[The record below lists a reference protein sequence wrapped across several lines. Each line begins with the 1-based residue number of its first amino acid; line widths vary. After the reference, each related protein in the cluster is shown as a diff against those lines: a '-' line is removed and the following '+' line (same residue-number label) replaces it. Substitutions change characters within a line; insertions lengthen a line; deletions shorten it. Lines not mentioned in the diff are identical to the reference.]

1 MKIVGMGM
9 SVQKTLG
16 VAVAAFGAMAVAWAA
31 PSLAPA
37 QEGQRAKPIS
47 MPDSGGIGAA
57 LYQTKCAVC
66 HDHPAETRAPS
77 RENLAAMTDQTIHY
91 ALTEGKMKAQGA
103 GLADDQRAQLVGFLT
118 AKTTVANADWAKGMM
133 CPKSRGPVNLNAP
146 APVVG
151 FGFDRD
157 NTRSLTA
164 RQAGLTKAQL
174 SNMEL
179 AWAIAIPGG
188 SAMRSQ
194 PAVVGKTAFVSV
206 ADDHTFYA
214 FDISKPTQPC
224 IQWLYKAPGSAALRT
239 SAAYGVL
246 ADGRGVLAFAGQDT
260 VVHLLDAKT
269 GALIWSK
276 KVGTYSWSMTTGT
289 PTVLKDRIIVPVS
302 QFEISVAGANNQVC
316 CTNHGYVLSLSPKDG
331 AQNWR
336 YDTMEEAKPIK
347 DRGDGKMLFGPS
359 GAPIWNSPAVDEK
372 RRLIYFGTG
381 ESNSEP
387 VSKNTD
393 AIIAIGLDD
402 GKEKWSLQATGR
414 DIYVIGCGPTPKPTQ
429 MNCSKDTVF
438 RDVDFGASM
447 ILAHLRPGVD
457 AVFGGQKSGTVWA
470 LEPSTGRLLWR
481 NGLGTGSAL
490 GGVHWGLAYADNT
503 VFAPISAAGRSLPG
517 EAVDPNRIK
526 SGMYALDASTGAIKW
541 TFATQPDCAGDRIK
555 RMPSCARLN
564 GMSTAPAVIDGAV
577 VEGALDGWLY
587 VLDAKD
593 GRPLWKFDTAIPVK
607 GINGVAGEGGSID
620 AVSIAAANGL
630 LFVNSGY
637 GMFGGK
643 AGNVLMA
650 FKPKGR

>member
-1 MKIVGMGM
+1 M
-9 SVQKTLG
+9 SLQRKFGLAAAVFGAVTLAWG
-16 VAVAAFGAMAVAWAA
+16 VAR
-31 PSLAPA
+31 LAQA
-37 QEGQRAKPIS
+37 QEGQAGSHPIS
-47 MPDSGGIGAA
+47 MPDTGAVGAA

-66 HDHPAETRAPS
+66 HDHPDQTRAPT
-77 RENLAAMTDQTIHY
+77 RANLAAMTAQTIHY
-91 ALTEGKMKAQGA
+91 ALTEGKMKVQGA
-103 GLADDQRAQLVGFLT
+103 GLSDDQRAQLIGYLT
-118 AKTTVANADWAKGMM
+118 TKTVVANADWAKDMM
-133 CPKSRGPVNLNAP
+133 CPAARRTVNLNAP
-146 APVVG
+146 APIVG

-157 NTRSLTA
+157 NTRAMTA

-179 AWAIAIPGG
+179 AWAIAIPGA

-194 PAVVGKTAFVSV
+194 PAVVGKSVFLSV

-214 FDISKPTQPC
+214 FDVSQPSKPC
-224 IQWLYKAPGSAALRT
+224 IQWLFKAPGSAPLRT

-260 VVHLLDAKT
+260 NVYLLDAKT
-269 GALIWSK
+269 GQPIWTK
-276 KVGTYSWSMTTGT
+276 KVGSYAYSMTTGV
-289 PTVLKDRIIVPVS
+289 PTILKDRIIVPVS
-302 QFEISVAGANNQVC
+302 QFEITVAGPNSQTC
-316 CTNHGYVLSLSPKDG
+316 CTNHGYVVSLDPRDG
-331 AQNWR
+331 SQLWR
-336 YDTMEEAKPIK
+336 YDTMEDAKPVK
-347 DRGDGKMLFGPS
+347 DRGDGKMLLGPS

-381 ESNSEP
+381 ESNSAP

-429 MNCSKDTVF
+429 LNCSRDTVF

-490 GGVHWGLAYADNT
+490 GGVHWGLAYANDT
-503 VFAPISAAGRSLPG
+503 VFAPISAVGHSLPG
-517 EAVDPNRIK
+517 ETVDPAKIK
-526 SGMYALDASTGAIKW
+526 SGMYALDASTGAVKW
-541 TFATQPDCAGDRIK
+541 SFATEPDCSGDRK
-555 RMPSCARLN
+555 TRMPACQRLN
-564 GMSTAPAVIDGAV
+564 GLSTAPAVIDGAV
-577 VEGALDGWLY
+577 VEGGLDGFVY

-593 GRPLWKFDTAIPVK
+593 GKLLWKFDTAIPFK
-607 GINGVAGEGGSID
+607 GINGVEGMGGSID
-620 AVSIAAANGL
+620 AVSISAGDGL
-630 LFVNSGY
+630 LFANSGY

-643 AGNVLMA
+643 AGNVFLA
-650 FKPKGR
+650 FKPKAR